1 MSDSDH
7 HCETPHPRDLSKA
20 CADALAEIKA
30 TFMDQGAAAD
40 SVAAALLSNGPE
52 PRVRSKVIVI
62 AGFAESGK
70 TNIGTTFC
78 RAISGSDRNEYDM
91 LLFKEP
97 TSEAPLIGTPSYR
110 INPRAGHLTSVLA
123 KDPAACIFID
133 DFDAA
138 HPTVQKV
145 LIDGIRDGYLVDV
158 CNRKPVLTTHATF
171 ILATRT
177 PGDLMSLLDG
187 LLVDWVTT
195 NAPTPETRTHT
206 FLKYIERTA
215 AEFGITAE
223 MDTAKLEPTIRI
235 LLGRHNLI
243 SSRALH
249 RFISDNGLNGLLGQA
264 VSSGAKSVRI
274 GLDELALSKNQW
286 R

>member
-1 MSDSDH
+1 MMSDSDH
-7 HCETPHPRDLSKA
+7 QGGTPHPRHLSKA

-30 TFMDQGAAAD
+30 TLMDQDAAAD
-40 SVAAALLSNGPE
+40 SVAAALLSKGPV

-62 AGFAESGK
+62 TGFAESGK

-97 TSEAPLIGTPSYR
+97 ASEAPLIGTPNVHVS
-110 INPRAGHLTSVLA
+110 PRAGHLTAALA
-123 KDPAACIFID
+123 KDPGACIFLD
-133 DFDAA
+133 DIDAA

-145 LIDGIRDGYLVDV
+145 LIDGIRNGYLVDV
-158 CNRKPVLTTHATF
+158 CKQKPVLTTRATF
-171 ILATRT
+171 ILATQR

-195 NAPTPETRTHT
+195 NAPTPETRSHT
-206 FLKYIERTA
+206 FLKYIEKTA
-215 AEFGITAE
+215 DEFGITAE
-223 MDTAKLEPTIRI
+223 LDTAKLEPTIRI

-249 RFISDNGLNGLLGQA
+249 R
-264 VSSGAKSVRI
+264 SSAITGSTAFWAKP
-274 GLDELALSKNQW
+274 
-286 R
+286 